1 MFFPALAPSYKEI
14 ILNSF
19 DQYSLLK
26 AYVRRIMDNYGMNN
40 RNKLIELLIYIAIV
54 VVGVVLLLTGE
65 PERAVENMDMG
76 GTSYAAVLDE

>member
-1 MFFPALAPSYKEI
+1 
-14 ILNSF
+14 
-19 DQYSLLK
+19 
-26 AYVRRIMDNYGMNN
+26 MNN
-40 RNKLIELLIYIAIV
+40 RDKLIELLIYIAIV

>member
-1 MFFPALAPSYKEI
+1 
-14 ILNSF
+14 
-19 DQYSLLK
+19 
-26 AYVRRIMDNYGMNN
+26 MNN

-76 GTSYAAVLDE
+76 GVS

>member
-1 MFFPALAPSYKEI
+1 
-14 ILNSF
+14 
-19 DQYSLLK
+19 
-26 AYVRRIMDNYGMNN
+26 MNN

-76 GTSYAAVLDE
+76 GTSYAVVLDK

>member
-1 MFFPALAPSYKEI
+1 
-14 ILNSF
+14 
-19 DQYSLLK
+19 
-26 AYVRRIMDNYGMNN
+26 MNN

-54 VVGVVLLLTGE
+54 VVGVVLLLTE